1 LSEEDE
7 IKKLSAL
14 LDERTMRLMERESE
28 LADNFEEIEAQKE
41 ELTAAIEQLVIKNQ
55 NLIER
60 NQELDQIL
68 YRSSHDLK
76 SPLSSMVGLLSLLK
90 SEPLPEH
97 IKVYCTHFD
106 KRLQQMDSVINTLI
120 LLGQSVLDEIKVAE
134 VKLSD
139 VVEEEIAGLHFLENF
154 QLIDFKIKL
163 SGLNVVVTDNLLI
176 RILIRCL
183 VSNALIFRESKRGV
197 IEVRIESS
205 EKNLQLMVMDDGEGI
220 ANEIESKMWDMFYRG
235 SEKSVGQGMGLYL
248 VKKIVGRLNG
258 TIIYYRKDSVTIF
271 EASVPI
277 FPAPIV

>member
-1 LSEEDE
+1 LNEEDE

-41 ELTAAIEQLVIKNQ
+41 ELTAAVEQLVIKNQ
-55 NLIER
+55 NLLER

-76 SPLSSMVGLLSLLK
+76 SPLTSMVGLLSLFK

-97 IKVYCTHFD
+97 LTVYCTHFH

-120 LLGQSVLDEIKVAE
+120 LLGQSVLDEIKVAK
-134 VKLSD
+134 VNLPD
-139 VVEEEIAGLHFLENF
+139 ILEEEINGLYFLENF
-154 QLIDFKIKL
+154 QWINFKKKL

-183 VSNALIFRESKRGV
+183 VSNAIIFRERKQGMV
-197 IEVRIESS
+197 EVQIESS
-205 EKNLQLMVMDDGEGI
+205 EKKLKLLVMDDGEGI
-220 ANEIESKMWDMFYRG
+220 DNEIERKIWDMFYRG
-235 SEKSVGQGMGLYL
+235 SEKSIGQGMGLYL
-248 VKKIVGRLNG
+248 VKKIIGRLNG
-258 TIIYYRKDSVTIF
+258 TIIYYRKDSLTVF
-271 EASVPI
+271 EVSVPI